1 MSKISSSNE
10 NFYSSIKQYQKNI
23 DAIFGTTANIEDTEF
38 YELCKKFSDIGLNA
52 PKRVIEETCDV
63 QGYFQDNDINIAVI
77 ETVAYIKHW
86 KITEIDLLFELIS
99 NMHSLAV
106 DWDETRQK
114 SAFIKS
120 AGYNYNGGYAGKLHN
135 FSELPQDIFDKI
147 CCDIKDVLQNNK

>member
-1 MSKISSSNE
+1 MSKISSSSE
-10 NFYSSIKQYQKNI
+10 NFYNSIKQYQEDI
-23 DAIFGTTANIEDTEF
+23 DAIWGTTVNIENTEF
-38 YELCKKFSDIGLNA
+38 YELCKKFADIGLNA
-52 PKRVIEETCDV
+52 PKRVVEGTCNV
-63 QGYFQDNDINIAVI
+63 QGCFQDNDINIAVN
-77 ETVAYIKHW
+77 ETVFYIKHW
-86 KITEIDLLFELIS
+86 KIIEIDLLFELIN

-147 CCDIKDVLQNNK
+147 K